1 MKKCYRCYREYP
13 SDSADVTIY
22 VRESPYKLGEVMIE
36 FFPKDPLAEPFKR
49 KLCGTFIEAFGIV
62 DEYILQE
69 KFVKF
74 TESA

>member
-49 KLCGTFIEAFGIV
+49 KLCNTFIEAFGIV